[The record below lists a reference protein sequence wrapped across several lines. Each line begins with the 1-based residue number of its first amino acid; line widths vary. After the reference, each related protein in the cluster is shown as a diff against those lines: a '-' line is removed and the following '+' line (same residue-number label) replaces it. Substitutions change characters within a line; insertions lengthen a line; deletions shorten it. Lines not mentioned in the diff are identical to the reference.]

1 MQLCIK
7 GLLQSQQ
14 KQSTSP
20 IKVILSRSQT
30 AAAFPSDLFVGGGT
44 QKAADGIQFSAPE
57 SCNDGTMDAEAAD
70 HADQAHGCPYLL
82 HPPTLICIIYIY
94 RMFLHIAQAIYVQ
107 IPWDHMG
114 WDLYHFVLVT

>member
-20 IKVILSRSQT
+20 IKVILFISRSQT

-44 QKAADGIQFSAPE
+44 QKTADGIQFSAPE

-82 HPPTLICIIYIY
+82 HPPTFADFTLPPVGEYQQKSHDFMIFRI
-94 RMFLHIAQAIYVQ
+94 FQ
-107 IPWDHMG
+107 
-114 WDLYHFVLVT
+114 